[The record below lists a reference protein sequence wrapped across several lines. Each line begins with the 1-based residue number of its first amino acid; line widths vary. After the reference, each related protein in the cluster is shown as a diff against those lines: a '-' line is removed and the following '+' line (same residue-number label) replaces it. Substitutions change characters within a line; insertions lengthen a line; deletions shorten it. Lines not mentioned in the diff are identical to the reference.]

1 MVEEMSKEQVV
12 KMLETRADLAVLLDT
27 FDKKYPDVFC
37 GVTVDYERTL
47 HIYQPKTL
55 RKMAE
60 ILEQPVKVEPYTDEQ
75 IKDYTYRGQISFM
88 FEYAEKKWKVFALYE
103 DESEVVG

>member
-1 MVEEMSKEQVV
+1 MDEKKPVV
-12 KMLETRADLAVLLDT
+12 RMLEKRAELALEMDLLD
-27 FDKKYPDVFC
+27 KEYPDVFC
-37 GVTVDYERTL
+37 GVAVDYERTL

-60 ILEQPVKVEPYTDEQ
+60 ILGKAVKVEPYTEEQ
-75 IKDYTYRGQISFM
+75 IKDFTYHGQVSFM
-88 FEYAEKKWKVFALYE
+88 FEYAEKKWKVFSLYA

>member
-1 MVEEMSKEQVV
+1 MEEKKQVV
-12 KMLETRADLAVLLDT
+12 RMLEKRADLALEMDMLD
-27 FDKKYPDVFC
+27 KEYPDVFC
-37 GVTVDYERTL
+37 GVAVDYERTL

-60 ILEQPVKVEPYTDEQ
+60 ILEKPVKVEPYTEEQ
-75 IKDYTYRGQISFM
+75 IKDFKYHGQVSFM
-88 FEYAEKKWKVFALYE
+88 FEYAGKKWRVFSLYE